1 MVYLHNHTS
10 IIIIIYTIMI
20 NYTMDNLIK
29 IIPPWF
35 VSPSA
40 ILGHDV
46 FINRSFGC
54 VEVGRC
60 MDRERG
66 LGLHTLDQRAIWD
79 AVVWRI
85 VEPSWVI
92 HIHHR
97 ITPSYAAMHMD
108 SQISQIS
115 KNALREA
122 VLLERSWRTMSQ
134 WVSGQFQSLARHKSN
149 IFVSLCDTFGLG
161 ALPQDPI
168 NAA

>member
-1 MVYLHNHTS
+1 
-10 IIIIIYTIMI
+10 
-20 NYTMDNLIK
+20 
-29 IIPPWF
+29 
-35 VSPSA
+35 
-40 ILGHDV
+40 
-46 FINRSFGC
+46 
-54 VEVGRC
+54 

-115 KNALREA
+115 KNALHEGLWVNEFQDSFRVKTQIKHLCEA
-122 VLLERSWRTMSQ
+122 V
-134 WVSGQFQSLARHKSN
+134 
-149 IFVSLCDTFGLG
+149 
-161 ALPQDPI
+161 
-168 NAA
+168 